1 MNKYKYILNTL
12 KNNGFKFSAEIIPEY
27 NGTLVIKTDKRTAEN
42 SHFQH
47 IMEKSGFMYLHYFD
61 KCFIYT
67 TTIRYIYVVIE

>member
-1 MNKYKYILNTL
+1 MNRYKYILDML
-12 KNNGFKFSAEIIPEY
+12 KNNGFNFSAEIIPEY
-27 NGTLVIKTDKRTAEN
+27 GETLIIKTDKETAEN

-61 KCFIYT
+61 KKIIYT